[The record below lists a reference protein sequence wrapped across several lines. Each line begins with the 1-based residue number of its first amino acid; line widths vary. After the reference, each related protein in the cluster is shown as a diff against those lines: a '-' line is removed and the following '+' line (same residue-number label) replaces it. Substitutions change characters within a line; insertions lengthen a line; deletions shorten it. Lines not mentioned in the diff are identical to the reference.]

1 MAEQEAS
8 GEVMSGV
15 VVHAIGL
22 ATAAGRGWAALKA
35 ALAAGRPL
43 SSPERS
49 AEALLFEAL
58 EDAALAPLPQ
68 DAGLIFATAS
78 GGLGDDWSPWHTAA
92 LAGDPSPPPLR
103 PRQAPGDALAARLGV
118 LGPRANVS
126 LACASGTAALGMALD
141 WLQAG
146 RARVVVVA
154 AVDGVCPFV
163 SAGFEAL
170 KLVDPQGC
178 RPLTPGSR
186 GFHLGAAA
194 AILVLAVGEGG
205 VQLTGA
211 ASSQDAWH
219 PLTPHPEGRG
229 LIDAARLAL
238 ARGGGHPAQLVS
250 IHGTG
255 TPANDQAETAALHT
269 LFGEQRPPLQALKPV
284 LGHTMGAAGLVEAAA
299 LMLSLGEQLP
309 VSWPESRVLAE
320 APHTGISWSMAF
332 GGVNAAVVFS
342 LEPGAGLPS
351 APPIAV
357 VTQRAI
363 VVEAQASPA
372 GEDPSHVATRR
383 ALLALAP
390 PQDAGLI
397 LSAPRGSVLA
407 DLRHHARLVHEGPA
421 LVSPRTFAATVPG
434 APLMGPGLTLGLRG
448 PVMALL
454 DPPEVALALAE
465 DWLRLGRC
473 EAVVVALLEVGGEDL
488 LGEGAWARAD
498 ARLLGVG

>member
-1 MAEQEAS
+1 MAEHEVS
-8 GEVMSGV
+8 GEVISGV
-15 VVHAIGL
+15 VVQAIGL
-22 ATAAGRGWAALKA
+22 ATAAGRGWAALKD
-35 ALAAGRPL
+35 ALEAGRPL
-43 SSPERS
+43 PPPERS
-49 AEALLFEAL
+49 AEALLLEAL

-78 GGLGDDWSPWHTAA
+78 GGLGDDWAPWHTTA
-92 LAGDPSPPPLR
+92 LAGDASPPPAR
-103 PRQAPGDALAARLGV
+103 PRLAPGDALAARLGV

-154 AVDGVCPFV
+154 AVDVVCPFV

-250 IHGTG
+250 THGTG
-255 TPANDQAETAALHT
+255 TPANDQAEAAALRT
-269 LFGEQRPPLQALKPV
+269 LFGEERPPLQALKPV
-284 LGHTMGAAGLVEAAA
+284 VGHSHGRRGARRG
-299 LMLSLGEQLP
+299 
-309 VSWPESRVLAE
+309 R
-320 APHTGISWSMAF
+320 
-332 GGVNAAVVFS
+332 
-342 LEPGAGLPS
+342 GAG
-351 APPIAV
+351 
-357 VTQRAI
+357 
-363 VVEAQASPA
+363 VELGGPTA
-372 GEDPSHVATRR
+372 
-383 ALLALAP
+383 
-390 PQDAGLI
+390 
-397 LSAPRGSVLA
+397 SVLA
-407 DLRHHARLVHEGPA
+407 REQN
-421 LVSPRTFAATVPG
+421 
-434 APLMGPGLTLGLRG
+434 
-448 PVMALL
+448 
-454 DPPEVALALAE
+454 
-465 DWLRLGRC
+465 
-473 EAVVVALLEVGGEDL
+473 
-488 LGEGAWARAD
+488 LGEGAPHRD
-498 ARLLGVG
+498 LLVHGLRRGERRGGLQP

>member
-1 MAEQEAS
+1 MTRQTSAPP
-8 GEVMSGV
+8 VRVLGV
-15 VVHAIGL
+15 GL

-35 ALAAGRPL
+35 ALEDGRPL
-43 SSPERS
+43 PSPDLS

-58 EDAALAPLPQ
+58 EDMNLGPLPQ

-78 GGLGDDWSPWHTAA
+78 GA
-92 LAGDPSPPPLR
+92 LAGDWARWHVEALAGAPSPPPSR

-126 LACASGTAALGMALD
+126 LACASGTAALGVALD

-154 AVDGVCPFV
+154 AVDRVCPFV
-163 SAGFEAL
+163 SSGFEAL

-205 VQLTGA
+205 VQLSGA
-211 ASSQDAWH
+211 ASAQDAWH

-238 ARGGGHPAQLVS
+238 ARAGGPAAQLVS

-255 TPANDQAETAALHT
+255 TPANDQAEAAALLA
-269 LFGEQRPPLQALKPV
+269 LFGEDRPPLQALKPV

-299 LMLSLGEQLP
+299 LVLSLGDSQP
-309 VSWPESRVLAE
+309 VGWPESRVLAE
-320 APHTGISWSMAF
+320 APRTGISWSMAF

-342 LEPGAGLPS
+342 LEPGAGLPV
-351 APPIAV
+351 PPPVAV
-357 VTQRAI
+357 VTQRAT
-363 VVEAQASPA
+363 VAEVQASPS
-372 GEDPSHVATRR
+372 GEDPSHVAARR
-383 ALLALAP
+383 ALLDLAP
-390 PQDAGLI
+390 PPDAGVI
-397 LSAPRGSVLA
+397 LSAPRGSILA
-407 DLRHHARLVHEGPA
+407 DLRHHARLVGEGPA

-434 APLMGPGLTLGLRG
+434 APLMGPGVTLGLRG

-473 EAVVVALLEVGGEDL
+473 EAVVVVLLEVRGEDL
-488 LGEGAWARAD
+488 TGEGAWARAET
-498 ARLLGVG
+498 RLLGVG